1 MAPENKDS
9 NTDPVSAPSPDPFT
23 LDTPSPINPLAP
35 TSPDPTLP
43 SPDPILT
50 QLESRARDLSLSI
63 VNPATLAKK
72 LRETL
77 IETVGPEKSKAYHIG
92 ASFDGEKVDFN
103 ISYLSPTLLISIV
116 GDTNRDLTLGLSY
129 HRTTQ
134 GGWNVEVGVE
144 ATIGRGVDPQ
154 IREQIRSGLK
164 SSFSVTISK

>member
-1 MAPENKDS
+1 MTDS
-9 NTDPVSAPSPDPFT
+9 T
-23 LDTPSPINPLAP
+23 INPGLTVPAPDTSISVDTTSTVDPLIP
-35 TSPDPTLP
+35 TSPDPTPIPP
-43 SPDPILT
+43 SDPILT

-63 VNPATLAKK
+63 VNPATFAKK

-77 IETVGPEKSKAYHIG
+77 IETVGPERSKAYHIG

-103 ISYLSPTLLISIV
+103 ISYLSSTLLISLV

-144 ATIGRGVDPQ
+144 ATIGRGVGQ
-154 IREQIRSGLK
+154 EIQEQIRSGLK